1 MSVASC
7 MILLSLL
14 CLISSLACDARRSL
28 GEVVTKPEEKKVC
41 DSFSIH
47 NIYIYTIILLFSYD
61 QLLTFYSFIYV
72 QVGEKIVGVDKI
84 RVDSNVKSS
93 SSTNEQ
99 RDIQGDSSAV
109 STRKLEET
117 KAKAS
122 GSKSNK
128 YQKGKLSPAAAVR
141 TDQTVASV
149 SWSVPHK
156 KRGEK
161 QPGFNLDYAPPKTH
175 PPHHN

>member
-28 GEVVTKPEEKKVC
+28 GEVVTKPEEKK
-41 DSFSIH
+41 
-47 NIYIYTIILLFSYD
+47 
-61 QLLTFYSFIYV
+61 
-72 QVGEKIVGVDKI
+72 VGEKIVGVDKI